1 MSIKQNKNYCAI
13 ISCFVNWGKLN
24 THQQLFNKYAKRIGK
39 QFPITQQPITF
50 CYSTQKSCSKIWGK
64 IVHTP
69 TQNKIRKQTGQKKTQ
84 IVHFINAD
92 PKKHNLEP
100 DPRFQLLGSTATLK
114 YLRVFI
120 CSFHVNFK
128 KINLMICFCFTVQC
142 LFYIK

>member
-1 MSIKQNKNYCAI
+1 MQLLVVLLIGESLTRINSCSINMQRELGN
-13 ISCFVNWGKLN
+13 SS
-24 THQQLFNKYAKRIGK
+24 QS
-39 QFPITQQPITF
+39 QQPITF
-50 CYSTQKSCSKIWGK
+50 CYSTQKFCSKIWGK

-69 TQNKIRKQTGQKKTQ
+69 TQNKIRKHTGQKKTQ
-84 IVHFINAD
+84 IVHFIDTD

-128 KINLMICFCFTVQC
+128 KINLMICFCLTVQC

>member
-24 THQQLFNKYAKRIGK
+24 THQQTFNIYAKRIGK

-84 IVHFINAD
+84 IVHFIDTD
-92 PKKHNLEP
+92 PKKHNL
-100 DPRFQLLGSTATLK
+100 
-114 YLRVFI
+114 
-120 CSFHVNFK
+120 
-128 KINLMICFCFTVQC
+128 
-142 LFYIK
+142 